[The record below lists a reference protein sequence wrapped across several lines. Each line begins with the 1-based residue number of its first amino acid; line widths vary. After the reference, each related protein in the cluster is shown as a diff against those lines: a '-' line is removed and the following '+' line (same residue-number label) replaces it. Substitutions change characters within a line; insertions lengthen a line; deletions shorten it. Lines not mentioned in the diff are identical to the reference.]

1 MIHCPKCGAAN
12 RRGSRFCNE
21 CGESLPIRTA
31 LRCPMCGTMNS
42 VGNVYCDR
50 CHARL
55 IPLTTSPPDGDD
67 QEPAPV
73 PAPVKGLSLPT
84 IPLDEKGEPDTEGA
98 VGREDAEADWLT
110 QLRGVAASDDVGPEI
125 SETRPEVGMEAE
137 EETGDWLSQLRPTT
151 EAAASVDAQD
161 IVPVEMDDWLTQL
174 RTTPER
180 DEEVEESFEQFDL
193 PDWLQDKEP
202 VAEESEP
209 TPSEPLAPPPVEAAA
224 VPDWLVEVAPSEERE
239 APPSPVEAAE
249 VPDWLMEM
257 APPEEVE
264 PAPPPV
270 EAAEVP
276 DWLVEM
282 APPEEVQPPP
292 PPVEAA
298 AVPDWLM
305 EMAPPEEAE
314 LPPVSPLTTDV
325 TTPVEAETPAWL
337 RDVAVEEEDV
347 SRAEPVTPPLIES
360 PRDAKVETTLDWL
373 SDLETEA
380 PSRPFPPAVPA
391 FEGMPPPPSLDV
403 DAAEVAG
410 LARAEIPDW
419 LEAMRPRPEAAP
431 AAVEQD
437 LVETS
442 GLLQGLSG
450 VIPPVLPIQVPAAR
464 ERYVSAE
471 GREASLTRAQLLQS
485 LLTQQVEASKPEV
498 SQRKASA
505 GERVQRWVVA
515 LVLFVVVVGTLM
527 APLVVPGGLTLTQPV
542 MSSVLIRAYNAV
554 QGVDV
559 TSTALVVF
567 EYGAAEAG
575 ELDPVAEPIL
585 LHLLDRGV
593 HLEVVSTRPEG
604 MIVAEGLLA
613 EIAASG
619 GYTETQYTLHAY
631 RSGNATG
638 AAQLLRDVGVSPGLV
653 LVLTAQP
660 GPLRWWVEQI
670 HALGGE
676 TPPIVT
682 GISAA
687 LEAAASPYLDTRAG
701 QLAGSVSGLSGAAA
715 YESIRRVPGK
725 ATGRLDALA
734 AGQVAIVGLMI
745 LGAIL
750 YAPSGLFRRKK

>member
-1 MIHCPKCGAAN
+1 
-12 RRGSRFCNE
+12 
-21 CGESLPIRTA
+21 
-31 LRCPMCGTMNS
+31 
-42 VGNVYCDR
+42 
-50 CHARL
+50 
-55 IPLTTSPPDGDD
+55 
-67 QEPAPV
+67 
-73 PAPVKGLSLPT
+73 
-84 IPLDEKGEPDTEGA
+84 
-98 VGREDAEADWLT
+98 LT

-249 VPDWLMEM
+249 VPDWLMEMAPPEEVEPAPPPVEAAEVPDWLMEMAPPEEVGPAPPPVGAEVPDWLMEMAPPEEVGPAPPPVGAEVPDWLVEM